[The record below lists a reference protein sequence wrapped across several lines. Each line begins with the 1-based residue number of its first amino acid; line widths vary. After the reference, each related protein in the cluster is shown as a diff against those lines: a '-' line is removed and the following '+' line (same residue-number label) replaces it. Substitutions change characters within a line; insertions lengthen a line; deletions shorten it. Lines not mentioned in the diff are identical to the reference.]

1 MTDIQKR
8 LFELQDMA
16 YRDFHSGLIPELP
29 KEHFIG
35 IRVPVLKK
43 FAKEYKKEA
52 EAEVFLKQLPHTY
65 YEEYMLHGLLIAEIK
80 DYAACIQAVE
90 TFLPYID
97 NWAVCDG
104 LSPKV
109 FKDHKQE
116 LLEKIKQWIPSKH
129 TYICRFGMEML
140 MRWFLDEDFRPEYLK
155 MPASV
160 RSEEYYVNMTIAWFF
175 ATALAK
181 QWDAAV
187 PYLQDPV
194 LEPWTHNKTIQKARD
209 SLRITPEQKEYLKT
223 LRV

>member
-90 TFLPYID
+90 AFLPYID

-116 LLEKIKQWIPSKH
+116 LLEKIKQWIPSEH

-140 MRWFLDEDFRPEYLK
+140 MRWFL
-155 MPASV
+155 
-160 RSEEYYVNMTIAWFF
+160 
-175 ATALAK
+175 
-181 QWDAAV
+181 
-187 PYLQDPV
+187 
-194 LEPWTHNKTIQKARD
+194 
-209 SLRITPEQKEYLKT
+209 
-223 LRV
+223 